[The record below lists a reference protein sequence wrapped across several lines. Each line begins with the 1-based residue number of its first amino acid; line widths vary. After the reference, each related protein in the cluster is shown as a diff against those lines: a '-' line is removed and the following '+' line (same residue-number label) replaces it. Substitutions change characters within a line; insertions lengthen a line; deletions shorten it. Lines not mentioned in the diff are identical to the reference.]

1 MRAVLELVA
10 ADDRFP
16 AYLELEQDV
25 VFRHLSPA
33 ERLRYVERALD
44 VGREAARGYQAR
56 HLAEVEALASQWGA
70 RVIMDDGGNFFGA
83 VQLRAQ
89 HDQRA
94 GVITLYRRSLDQME
108 SLLALVLPE
117 PWSWDRVV
125 ATHLAHE
132 LFHHLEHTRLGPV
145 DGQLPPVTTFRVG
158 RLWETRCR
166 ARRCREIAAHAFTR
180 TLLGLPFLPN
190 AIDWVMLVAMGR
202 WTEEALVQAL
212 EAARQAVRREER
224 RRSGPDEF
232 ERQATS

>member
-1 MRAVLELVA
+1 MRAVIKLVA
-10 ADDRFP
+10 ADDRVP

-44 VGREAARGYQAR
+44 AGREAARGYQAR
-56 HLAEVEALASQWGA
+56 HLAEVEALAGKWGA
-70 RVIMDDGGNFFGA
+70 RVVMADGGSFFGA
-83 VQLRAQ
+83 IQLRAQ
-89 HDQRA
+89 HDQQT
-94 GVITLYRRSLDQME
+94 GVITLYRRSLDQVE
-108 SLLALVLPE
+108 SLLASVLPE
-117 PWSWDRVV
+117 PWSRERVV

-145 DGQLPPVTTFRVG
+145 DGQLPPVTTFRLG

-166 ARRCREIAAHAFTR
+166 ARRCREIAAHAFAR

-190 AIDWVMLVAMGR
+190 AIDWLMLVAMGR
-202 WTEEALVQAL
+202 WTEEALVQTV
-212 EAARQAVRREER
+212 EAARQAVRREDR

-232 ERQATS
+232 QGQATS